1 MVLVV
6 EGAPESI
13 VRASGII
20 NCKFKRIYPSDG
32 PICLPKLQNRYI
44 NGETTFPTSWK
55 TCYNSNMAKGKLST
69 PPGHV
74 NLRML
79 AEHLELSQTT
89 VSLVLNNSPSAK
101 SIPQE
106 TRDRVTEAAA
116 RLNYRPNY
124 FARSLRQSKSMSV
137 GVLAPDLSEGYFTR
151 VMSGV
156 VRELTAAHYFYFTAC
171 HDWKRELIEKYPRM
185 LVERA
190 VDGFLLLNTPA
201 DQIEVPVPVVAIS
214 SHSAAENVTNI
225 VLDHHLAVEQALTHL
240 HSLGHRRIAFMRGP
254 RAIPDSEYRWES
266 IQQVAQEMS
275 LKIDPSLVIRI
286 DSAGWSMKDNYHPMA
301 PEIGHKPMQCLLE
314 KTRAFTAIFCFND
327 IAAIGAIR
335 ALKDAGLSVP
345 GDVSVVGFDDIQS
358 AAYSTPSLTTVRQPL
373 AEMGQRGAQVLL
385 ERIANR
391 EVEHPS
397 EIVMAPELV
406 VRESTGPAPA
416 GS

>member
-1 MVLVV
+1 
-6 EGAPESI
+6 
-13 VRASGII
+13 
-20 NCKFKRIYPSDG
+20 
-32 PICLPKLQNRYI
+32 
-44 NGETTFPTSWK
+44 
-55 TCYNSNMAKGKLST
+55 MAKGKDST
-69 PPGHV
+69 PSTHV

-106 TRDRVTEAAA
+106 TRNRVLEAAT

-124 FARSLRQSKSMSV
+124 FARSLRQSRSMSV

-156 VRELTAAHYFYFTAC
+156 VEELTSAHYFYFTAC

-185 LVERA
+185 LVERS

-201 DQIEVPVPVVAIS
+201 DQISVPVPVVAIS
-214 SHSAAENVTNI
+214 AHSAKENVTNI
-225 VLDHHLAVEQALTHL
+225 VLDHRKAVESALVHL
-240 HSLGHRRIAFMRGP
+240 YELGHRRIAFMRGP
-254 RAIPDSEYRWES
+254 RAIPDSEYRWQS
-266 IQQVAQEMS
+266 IQQIAGEMAIR
-275 LKIDPSLVIRI
+275 IDQAHVIRI
-286 DSAGWSMKDNYHPMA
+286 DTTGWSMKTGYHPMA
-301 PEIGHKPMQCLLE
+301 PEIGYKPMQALLE
-314 KTRAFTAIFCFND
+314 KDRDFTAVFCFND

-373 AEMGQRGAQVLL
+373 LEMGQRGARILL
-385 ERIANR
+385 DRIANR
-391 EVEHPS
+391 EADYPS
-397 EIVMAPELV
+397 EVVMAPEFV
-406 VRESTGPAPA
+406 VRESTGPAPS
-416 GS
+416 GSKA

>member
-1 MVLVV
+1 
-6 EGAPESI
+6 
-13 VRASGII
+13 
-20 NCKFKRIYPSDG
+20 
-32 PICLPKLQNRYI
+32 
-44 NGETTFPTSWK
+44 
-55 TCYNSNMAKGKLST
+55 
-69 PPGHV
+69 
-74 NLRML
+74 ML

-156 VRELTAAHYFYFTAC
+156 VHELTAAHYFYFTAC
-171 HDWKRELIEKYPRM
+171 HDWNRELIEKYPRM

-214 SHSAAENVTNI
+214 AHSAAENVTNI
-225 VLDHHLAVEQALTHL
+225 VLDHHLAIEQALTHL

-254 RAIPDSEYRWES
+254 HAIPDSEYRWES
-266 IQQVAQEMS
+266 IQQVSQEMD
-275 LKIDPSLVIRI
+275 LKIDPELVIRI

-301 PEIGHKPMQCLLE
+301 PEIGYKPMQGLLE
-314 KTRAFTAIFCFND
+314 KTRDFTAIFCFND

-385 ERIANR
+385 ERIGKNGA
-391 EVEHPS
+391 EHPS

-406 VRESTGPAPA
+406 VRESSGPSPA
-416 GS
+416 ES

>member
-1 MVLVV
+1 
-6 EGAPESI
+6 
-13 VRASGII
+13 
-20 NCKFKRIYPSDG
+20 
-32 PICLPKLQNRYI
+32 
-44 NGETTFPTSWK
+44 
-55 TCYNSNMAKGKLST
+55 MAKGKLTT

-124 FARSLRQSKSMSV
+124 FARSLRQSRSMSV

-156 VRELTAAHYFYFTAC
+156 VKELTAAHYFYFTAC
-171 HDWKRELIEKYPRM
+171 HDWKRDLIEKYPRM

-201 DQIEVPVPVVAIS
+201 DAIDVPVPVVAIS
-214 SHSAAENVTNI
+214 AHSAAANVTNI
-225 VLDHHLAVEQALTHL
+225 VLDHHSAVKQALLHL
-240 HSLGHRRIAFMRGP
+240 HELGHRRIAFMRGP

-266 IQQVAQEMS
+266 IQLVAQEIG
-275 LKIDPSLVIRI
+275 LAIDPALVIGI
-286 DSAGWSMKDNYHPMA
+286 DSAGWSMQDDYHPMA
-301 PEIGHKPMQCLLE
+301 PEIGYKPMQALLDV
-314 KTRAFTAIFCFND
+314 TRDFTAIFCFND
-327 IAAIGAIR
+327 ISAIGAIR

-373 AEMGQRGAQVLL
+373 SEMGERGAQVLL
-385 ERIANR
+385 DRIAHR
-391 EVEHPS
+391 EKSYPA
-397 EIVMAPELV
+397 EIVMIPELV
-406 VRESTGPAPA
+406 VRESTGPRI
-416 GS
+416 S